1 MNNNFEIFYDQSN
14 SKNYIL
20 ECHKLISND
29 NIVPIITNIP
39 RFVSS
44 DNYAIDF
51 GFQWNEFS
59 NTQLDSYTKT
69 KISENRLQKLMQGH
83 LNKVKNKLILEAGSG
98 AGRFTEILLKYN
110 AKVHS
115 FDYSNAVEAN
125 AKNNGSSNNL
135 TLAQASIDS
144 IPFEKETY
152 DYVICIGVLQH
163 TPNPEICIKNLW
175 KMVKPGGHM
184 IIDHYAF
191 KWSYILPPPIGGSES
206 IYRFF
211 IQLLPHKYKYLIV
224 KKIVDFFFQFH
235 WFFRNKLFIQR
246 LLRRISPLHFYYPE
260 FSLSSKELYYQ
271 WSLLDTHDGLTDKY
285 KHYRSKKQIENFFK
299 LFNYDYLAVSK
310 GGNGIEV
317 FCTKKN

>member
-1 MNNNFEIFYDQSN
+1 MNNNFKIFYDHFN
-14 SKNYIL
+14 SKYYNL
-20 ECHKLISND
+20 KNDKLISND
-29 NIVPIITNIP
+29 HEVPIILNIP

-51 GFQWNEFS
+51 GFQWNQFS
-59 NTQLDSYTKT
+59 KTQLDSYTQT
-69 KISENRLQKLMQGH
+69 KISENRLSKIMMGH
-83 LNKVKNKLILEAGSG
+83 LNKIQSKLILEAGSG
-98 AGRFTEILLKYN
+98 AGRFTEILLKYK
-110 AKVHS
+110 AVVHS

-125 AKNNGSSNNL
+125 AKNNGSSDNL
-135 TLAQASIDS
+135 TLAQASIDA
-144 IPFEKETY
+144 IPFEKAKY

-163 TPNPEICIKNLW
+163 TPNPEGYINNLW

-211 IQLLPHKYKYLIV
+211 IQLLPHKYKYLVV
-224 KKIVDFFFQFH
+224 KKIVNFFFKFH
-235 WFFRNKLFIQR
+235 WFFRKKLFIQR
-246 LLRRISPLHFYYPE
+246 LLRRVSPLHFYYPE

-285 KHYRSKKQIENFFK
+285 KHYRTKTQMEKYFK
-299 LFNYDYLAVSK
+299 LFDYDYLSVSK

-317 FCTKKN
+317 FCTKKK